1 MSGVLTFQG
10 SLGESQVFTSAAQL
24 GGKGKLARGWRVLE
38 ARGTDWQGL
47 SRCQGEETEEA
58 VFEKPEVFPF
68 ESLAATQSHSLP
80 WRRGSQTQPSAMVTA
95 TSFISSMNFSGLSAA
110 GSREV
115 EFRGH

>member
-68 ESLAATQSHSLP
+68 ESLAATQSHSLYTLTGP
-80 WRRGSQTQPSAMVTA
+80 RPAV
-95 TSFISSMNFSGLSAA
+95 
-110 GSREV
+110 
-115 EFRGH
+115 RGHLSLSLTAQVPWPS